1 MTTLTVGA
9 GQQFSTIS
17 AAVGAAQPGDTIQ
30 VQAGTYTNDF
40 PNFINSLTIEGVGGQ
55 VNLVATQ
62 QPWNGKGIFDVG
74 GNTTLKN
81 ISFSGAADGDG
92 NGAGVRY
99 EGGNLTIQD
108 CIFANN
114 QDGLLSNPDS
124 NGTITIDSSEFYGNG
139 TSAGNAH
146 NMYIGN
152 IKQFTIT
159 NSYIHDANTGHEIKS
174 RAMNNTIENNRIF
187 DNGGTSSYSIDLPDG
202 GNAEVKGN
210 VIEQGS
216 NGGNPNIIAFGEEG
230 SNQTV
235 SGSPNPGN
243 TLDLTNN
250 AIINDLTAHTPQM
263 VWNASG
269 AAVTGSGN
277 QIYGLNSNQ
286 LGSGVSGSAFT
297 SLSSEPAL
305 NTSSPVTSV
314 SSSSE
319 TSTPTPDTIVV
330 NAAASTALGVG
341 AHFNLIVDG
350 TTIGSDTVGSATAQ
364 SFSFSA
370 FLAPGASHD
379 IGVQY
384 DNDAATK
391 TEDRN
396 LYLKSITVDNQTVSA
411 TSSYEVYN
419 SISRHGAIPSS
430 GNMYWNGT
438 ADFTLPANFLSH
450 N

>member
-17 AAVGAAQPGDTIQ
+17 SAVAAAQPGDTVQ

-40 PNFINSLTIEGVGGQ
+40 AGYIDGLTIEGVGGQ

-62 QPWNGKGIFDVG
+62 EPWNGKGIFDVG

-81 ISFSGAADGDG
+81 LAFSGAADGDG

-99 EGGNLTIQD
+99 EGGNLTIQNCLFD
-108 CIFANN
+108 NN
-114 QDGLLSNPDS
+114 QDGLLGNPDP

-139 TSAGNAH
+139 TTAGNAH

-187 DNGGTSSYSIDLPDG
+187 DNGSTASYSIDLPDG
-202 GNAEVKGN
+202 GNAEVQGN
-210 VIEQGS
+210 VIEKGS
-216 NGGNPNIIAFGEEG
+216 NSGNPNVIAFDEEG
-230 SNQTV
+230 GAHTV

-243 TLDLTNN
+243 TLDLTSNTVL
-250 AIINDLTAHTPQM
+250 DDMTAHTPQL

-269 AAVTGSGN
+269 ATITGSGD
-277 QIYGLNSNQ
+277 QLYGVSSNQ
-286 LGSGVSGSAFT
+286 LGGGVPGSAIT
-297 SLSSEPAL
+297 YLSSEPAL
-305 NTSSPVTSV
+305 DTSSPVTS
-314 SSSSE
+314 
-319 TSTPTPDTIVV
+319 TSTPAPDTIVV

-350 TTIGSDTVGSATAQ
+350 TTIGSDTASSATAQ
-364 SFSFSA
+364 PFSFSA
-370 FLAPGASHD
+370 FLTPGEAHD
-379 IGVQY
+379 IGVQF
-384 DNDAATK
+384 DNDFANGI
-391 TEDRN
+391 EDRN
-396 LYLKSITVDNQTVSA
+396 LYLKSITVDGQTVSA
-411 TSSYEVYN
+411 TSSCEVYN
-419 SISRHGAIPSS
+419 STSSYGAIPSS
-430 GNMYWNGT
+430 GTMYWNGT
-438 ADFTLPANFLSH
+438 ADFHLPANFLSH
-450 N
+450 S

>member
-9 GQQFSTIS
+9 GQQFSAIS
-17 AAVGAAQPGDTIQ
+17 AAVAAAQPGDTIQ
-30 VQAGTYTNDF
+30 IQAGTYTNDF
-40 PNFINSLTIEGVGGQ
+40 AGYIDGLTIEGVGGQ

-62 QPWNGKGIFDVG
+62 EPSNGKAIFDVG

-81 ISFSGAADGDG
+81 LAFSGAADGDG

-99 EGGNLTIQD
+99 EGGNLTIQNCVFD
-108 CIFANN
+108 NN
-114 QDGLLSNPDS
+114 QDGLLSNPDP

-139 TSAGNAH
+139 TTAGNAH

-174 RAMNNTIENNRIF
+174 RAMNNTIENNRIV
-187 DNGGTSSYSIDLPDG
+187 DNSSTASYSIDLPDG
-202 GNAEVKGN
+202 GNAEVEGN
-210 VIEQGS
+210 VIEKGPNS
-216 NGGNPNIIAFGEEG
+216 GNPNIVAFDEEG
-230 SNQTV
+230 GANTI

-250 AIINDLTAHTPQM
+250 TVLDDMTAHTPQL

-269 AAVTGSGN
+269 ATVTGSGN
-277 QIYGLNSNQ
+277 QLYGVNSNQ
-286 LGSGVSGSAFT
+286 LGGGVPGSAVT
-297 SLSSEPAL
+297 YLSSEPAL
-305 NTSSPVTSV
+305 NTSSPVSSNT
-314 SSSSE
+314 SSSA

-330 NAAASTALGVG
+330 NAAASTAHGVG

-350 TTIGSDTVGSATAQ
+350 TTIGSDTVSSATAQ
-364 SFSFSA
+364 PFSFSA
-370 FLAPGASHD
+370 FLTPSQSHD
-379 IGVQY
+379 IGIQF
-384 DNDAATK
+384 DNDTATR

-396 LYLKSITVDNQTVSA
+396 LYLKSITVDSQTISA

-419 SISRHGAIPSS
+419 SISRYGAIPSS

-438 ADFTLPANFLSH
+438 ADFHLPANFLSH
-450 N
+450 S